1 MARDTGSLLSFR
13 PSIKVMDATMRDG
26 GLVNN
31 FRFSDEWVR
40 ALVSANMRAGVD
52 YMELGYK
59 SDRDLFDEN
68 KFGKWKFCRDED
80 IFNVLGGAPEG
91 LKLACMA
98 DVSRCNYER
107 DIGPRENSPFSMY
120 RIATYINTIP
130 AALAMAEHCHKMGY
144 ETAVNIM
151 AISKATEKELSLALD
166 LIGNSPADVIYIV
179 DSYGSIYPEEMRVIA
194 ERYLEAGEK
203 YGKSIGIH
211 AHNNQEL
218 AFANT
223 IECTALGV
231 DYLDATV
238 SGMGRGAGNC
248 RMELLLGFLKN
259 PKYKLAHMLRFV
271 ESSMPRVREQGA
283 VWGYDPAYLLTG
295 VLNRH
300 PSSAIR
306 FLQEGRGDLCEFY
319 NELLDQE

>member
-68 KFGKWKFCRDED
+68 KFGKWKFCRDEGV
-80 IFNVLGGAPEG
+80 FNVLGGVPEG

-98 DVSRCNYER
+98 DVGRCNYER

-179 DSYGSIYPEEMRVIA
+179 DSYGSIYPEEVRVIA
-194 ERYLEAGEK
+194 EK
-203 YGKSIGIH
+203 
-211 AHNNQEL
+211 
-218 AFANT
+218 
-223 IECTALGV
+223 
-231 DYLDATV
+231 
-238 SGMGRGAGNC
+238 
-248 RMELLLGFLKN
+248 
-259 PKYKLAHMLRFV
+259 
-271 ESSMPRVREQGA
+271 VRESH
-283 VWGYDPAYLLTG
+283 
-295 VLNRH
+295 RH
-300 PSSAIR
+300 PRAQQSGTCLCQHHR
-306 FLQEGRGDLCEFY
+306 MHGTGGRLSRRDRLGHGKGRRQLPHGAAFGLFE
-319 NELLDQE
+319 EPEV

>member
-40 ALVSANMRAGVD
+40 ALVSANIRAGVD

-59 SDRDLFDEN
+59 SDPDLFDEN

-80 IFNVLGGAPEG
+80 VFNVLGGAPEG

-98 DVSRCNYER
+98 DVGRCNYER

-130 AALAMAEHCHKMGY
+130 AALAMVEHCHKMGY

-166 LIGNSPADVIYIV
+166 LIGNPPQTS
-179 DSYGSIYPEEMRVIA
+179 SISSTA
-194 ERYLEAGEK
+194 
-203 YGKSIGIH
+203 
-211 AHNNQEL
+211 
-218 AFANT
+218 
-223 IECTALGV
+223 TALS
-231 DYLDATV
+231 T
-238 SGMGRGAGNC
+238 
-248 RMELLLGFLKN
+248 
-259 PKYKLAHMLRFV
+259 PKRCA
-271 ESSMPRVREQGA
+271 SSQ
-283 VWGYDPAYLLTG
+283 
-295 VLNRH
+295 
-300 PSSAIR
+300 SAISKR
-306 FLQEGRGDLCEFY
+306 AKSTGKTSASTRTTIRNSPLRTPSNARHWASTISTRPYRAWEGGRATAAWSCFWDS
-319 NELLDQE
+319 